1 MAAFGSG
8 SELWRVDVVLRRG
21 TAESGTEARVLD
33 RLTEWLTALPT
44 RTDEEVHPSLAGTY
58 SYDLSAPEGE
68 VGVSCWVRADSL
80 GQAAQLGFDTVARA
94 FVEVVGRPADLWD
107 LRLIPRSAITDG
119 RSR

>member
-1 MAAFGSG
+1 MAAFGAG
-8 SELWRVDVVLRRG
+8 SELWRVDVVLRLG
-21 TAESGTEARVLD
+21 AAASDTQARVLG
-33 RLTEWLTALPT
+33 RLTTWLTDLPT
-44 RTDEEVHPSLAGTY
+44 QADEEVHPALAGTY

-94 FVEVVGRPADLWD
+94 FAEEVGRPPELWD